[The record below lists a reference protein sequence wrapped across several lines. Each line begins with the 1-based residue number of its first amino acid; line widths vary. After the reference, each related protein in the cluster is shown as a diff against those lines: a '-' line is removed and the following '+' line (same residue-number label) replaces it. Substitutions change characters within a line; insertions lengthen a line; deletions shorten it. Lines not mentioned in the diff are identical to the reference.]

1 MNENNQDDVTGIALL
16 DKLFFD
22 ANLNRYGIMAI
33 LLLVV
38 GCMGGIAV
46 GTGGIN
52 STTQLFLLAFSTMFS
67 LSMMLAVAPMKW
79 VIYSGII
86 AIVIDLVI
94 IAFNLLS

>member
-1 MNENNQDDVTGIALL
+1 MSDNNNENVTGIAIL

-33 LLLVV
+33 LMLVV
-38 GCMGGIAV
+38 GCLGGVAV
-46 GTGGIN
+46 GTGGLN
-52 STTQLFLLAFSTMFS
+52 STIQLFMLAFSTMFS

-79 VIYSGII
+79 IIYSGIL
-86 AIVIDLVI
+86 AIVIDLII